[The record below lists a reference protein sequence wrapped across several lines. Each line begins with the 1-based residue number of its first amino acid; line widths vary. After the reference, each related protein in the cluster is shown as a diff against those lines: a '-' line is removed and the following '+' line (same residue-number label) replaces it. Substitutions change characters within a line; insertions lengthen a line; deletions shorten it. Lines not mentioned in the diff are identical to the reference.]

1 LNIRIRCTLFVV
13 VALVQLAVAGGAIY
27 RSEMALRNGEVFRF
41 RVQPVDPVDA
51 FRGRYVA
58 IRFEV
63 DRAPA
68 PDDLEVRRGRWI
80 FAPVLIDAE
89 GFAYLGEVVLE
100 PLSEGSY
107 LRFRTSGIYPDE
119 NGLRYAW
126 ATLPFGRYYMDEE
139 MAQETE
145 RGLWRRGRREAWVTV
160 RLLDGTGVIEDLWVE
175 GLPVR
180 QWLADG
186 GAERPP
192 SPTAAPEP

>member
-1 LNIRIRCTLFVV
+1 VNTRIRFALFVV

-68 PDDLEVRRGRWI
+68 PDDLEIRRGRWI
-80 FAPVLIDAE
+80 FAPVVQDAE

-100 PLSEGSY
+100 PPADGSY
-107 LRFRTSGIYPDE
+107 LRFRTGGIYPDE
-119 NGLRYAW
+119 DGRRHAW
-126 ATLPFGRYYMDEE
+126 VTLPFGRYYMDEE
-139 MAQETE
+139 LAQETE
-145 RGLWRRGRREAWVTV
+145 RELWRRGRREAWVTV
-160 RLLDGTGVIEDLWVE
+160 RLLSGTGVIEDLWVE

-180 QWLADG
+180 QWLAEG

-192 SPTAAPEP
+192 SPTATPDS